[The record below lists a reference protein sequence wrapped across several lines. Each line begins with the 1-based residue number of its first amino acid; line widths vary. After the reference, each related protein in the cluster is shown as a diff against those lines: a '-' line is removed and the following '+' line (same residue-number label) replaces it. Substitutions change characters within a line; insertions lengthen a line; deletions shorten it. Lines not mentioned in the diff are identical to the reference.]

1 MHVERRDLTRA
12 VLLLSGW
19 MIPRPA
25 LIARGWWDI
34 INERGVG
41 IRHAN
46 AYSGS
51 VKLCCCFIAYG
62 VLNNPWWNRRPPT
75 VTARTNRIAALYSK
89 WSSSYKFGIICIR
102 LQSVKKEML
111 LKQTK
116 KKPYADHTHCT
127 MFLRRRALGAIRV
140 SRLCGKNGNVD
151 RLYIKHSI
159 TLSLNKRK
167 GETHVAF
174 F

>member
-46 AYSGS
+46 AHSGS

-62 VLNNPWWNRRPPT
+62 VLNNPWWNRRPAT

-102 LQSVKKEML
+102 LQSVKKRRCFWN
-111 LKQTK
+111 KQK
-116 KKPYADHTHCT
+116 KT
-127 MFLRRRALGAIRV
+127 LRRPHALHNVLAPSGPRRHSGV
-140 SRLCGKNGNVD
+140 SVVWQEWQRWPAL
-151 RLYIKHSI
+151 H
-159 TLSLNKRK
+159 
-167 GETHVAF
+167 
-174 F
+174 